1 MLLDLLRET
10 PHDEW
15 CEIPRRMS
23 FHGRQEESRRVEGRL
38 ARGLGYLDTS
48 EGSSRC
54 WIPSGTGRR

>member
-23 FHGRQEESRRVEGRL
+23 FMVARKKAGESRAGWLEG
-38 ARGLGYLDTS
+38 
-48 EGSSRC
+48 
-54 WIPSGTGRR
+54 